1 MYGIDLTSEKL
12 SIEHSKVTKCV
23 IMSLLLLLFQYYTFA
38 GLWYVTYHFCGKSR
52 QMIIFISSQRTSI
65 LLSLMVL
72 SYPLKVECEI
82 KTLNAS

>member
-23 IMSLLLLLFQYYTFA
+23 IMSLLLLLLLLLFQYYTSS
-38 GLWYVTYHFCGKSR
+38 GLWYVTYHFCGKTR

-65 LLSLMVL
+65 L
-72 SYPLKVECEI
+72 
-82 KTLNAS
+82 

>member
-38 GLWYVTYHFCGKSR
+38 GLLYVTYHFCGKTR

-65 LLSLMVL
+65 L
-72 SYPLKVECEI
+72 
-82 KTLNAS
+82 

>member
-38 GLWYVTYHFCGKSR
+38 GLWYVTYHFCGKTR
-52 QMIIFISSQRTSI
+52 QMIICISPQRTSI
-65 LLSLMVL
+65 L
-72 SYPLKVECEI
+72 
-82 KTLNAS
+82 